1 MADENNEGGK
11 PKIAQNNVVLQG
23 HLVADPKIHSEKFA
37 TMRIA
42 VSNDFKKEDG
52 TWTEGRPASFFDLK
66 VNGTGPV
73 SLLKEAVESG
83 KAKTGAPLR
92 FEGFPVEDEYQGKKS
107 IAVVARKGATAF
119 SFDKP
124 EPGKGKANDFTITG
138 SVGRVEAVEG
148 EKNGKPFKFYK
159 VSVADNDRDGK
170 ATWYNAVVSAPKS
183 VAALEAGQADGSFGV
198 GALITLQG
206 SMEPNT
212 WEKDGVKQTRME
224 LKVKPF
230 EDSLKVVFPAKN
242 KDAAK
247 GQEDAAKAPEA
258 EAPKKAGGKKKAAAA
273 KGNRNL
279 DDEIPF

>member
-23 HLVADPKIHSEKFA
+23 HLVAEPKIHSEKFA

-52 TWTEGRPASFFDLK
+52 TWTEDRPASFFDLK
-66 VNGTGPV
+66 VNGQAHV
-73 SLLKEAVESG
+73 DLIKSAVEAG
-83 KAKTGAPLR
+83 KAKKGGPLH

-119 SFDKP
+119 SFDAP
-124 EPGKGKANDFTITG
+124 EAGKGKANDFTITG

-148 EKNGKPFKFYK
+148 EKNGKPFKFFK
-159 VSVADNDRDGK
+159 VSVADNDREGK
-170 ATWYNAVVSAPKS
+170 VTWYNAIASAPKA
-183 VAALEAGQADGSFGV
+183 VAAIEAGQANGTFGV
-198 GALITLQG
+198 GALVTLQG

-224 LKVKPF
+224 MKVKPF
-230 EDSLKVVFPAKN
+230 DDSIKVVFPPKN
-242 KDAAK
+242 QDAAAK
-247 GQEDAAKAPEA
+247 GQDDAAKALEA
-258 EAPKKAGGKKKAAAA
+258 EAPKKGRGKKAAAA
-273 KGNRNL
+273 GKGSI